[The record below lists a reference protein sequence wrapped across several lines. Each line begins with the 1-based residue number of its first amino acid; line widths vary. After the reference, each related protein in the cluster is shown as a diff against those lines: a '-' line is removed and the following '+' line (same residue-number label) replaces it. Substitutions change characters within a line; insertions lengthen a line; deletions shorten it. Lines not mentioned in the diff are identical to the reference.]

1 MNLLNSLLPL
11 SLKVESCLN
20 LLLRVYHFFNV
31 LSTTQVNHVFS
42 PSQDVHSSEFRGIYN
57 TSHTPS
63 YLPWDTYNYCN
74 APHVN
79 EAHYSRPPSTNAT
92 LIHVTLMM
100 RHHKRTPDNL
110 YPNENALN
118 PAEGWDCSSFIQENH
133 GNPSSSARVYHNAF
147 IPSWHP
153 FKGRLWNGNCSAGQ
167 LTKEGLDDAVQHGKD
182 LISVYRD
189 FLAGEGGAGVTPENI
204 HIRTSNEDRTYQVAG
219 ALLYGMDTST
229 KDILWPVY
237 VQPSNIDSLVPS
249 YSCPA
254 ASALRAASQ
263 STPEWKTHL
272 LQNQDLMDRLGEM
285 LGTKGLGAWEE
296 WFGRADDHFF
306 DTFAS
311 RTCHSHPLPC
321 NPNTKQC
328 VSEEDARRVFA
339 LGDWEYNWIWNE
351 APNAKLYTQLTFGVM
366 VLELATN
373 LRALISP
380 HDEARD
386 LAHHEDSHPSKV
398 PKMRIYVGHDGSLIR
413 LASGLGIGKQDHNG
427 RLRWPALGS
436 EIILEV
442 WSTPGSLSSSAL
454 VENKG
459 DDVLTGEG
467 NELLVRVLHEGSPV
481 RGLEWVPFNE
491 MLGLLESN
499 VPPDLYDRC
508 QSQA

>member
-118 PAEGWDCSSFIQENH
+118 PVEGWDCSSFIQENH
-133 GNPSSSARVYHNAF
+133 GNPSSSARVYHDAF

-153 FKGRLWNGNCSAGQ
+153 FRSRLWNGSCSAGQ

-182 LISVYRD
+182 LISVYHD
-189 FLAGEGGAGVTPENI
+189 FLAGEGSGVTPENI

-229 KDILWPVY
+229 KDVLWPVY

-272 LQNQDLMDRLGEM
+272 AENQDLMDRLGGM
-285 LGTKGLGAWEE
+285 LGTKGLSAWEE
-296 WFGRADDHFF
+296 WYDHFF

-311 RTCHSHPLPC
+311 RMCHSRPLPC
-321 NPNTKQC
+321 NLDTKQC

-351 APNAKLYTQLTFGVM
+351 APNAKMYTQLTFGVM
-366 VLELATN
+366 FLELATN
-373 LRALISP
+373 LRALILP

-386 LAHHEDSHPSKV
+386 WAHYHDSHPSKS
-398 PKMRIYVGHDGSLIR
+398 PKMRIYIGHDGSMIR
-413 LASGLGIGKQDHNG
+413 LASGLGIGKQEHNG

-436 EIILEV
+436 EIVFEV
-442 WSTPGSLSSSAL
+442 WSMSGSSSYA
-454 VENKG
+454 
-459 DDVLTGEG
+459 D
-467 NELLVRVLHEGSPV
+467 ELFVRVLHEGSPV
-481 RGLEWVPFNE
+481 RGLEWVPLNG
-491 MLGLLESN
+491 MLERLQLN
-499 VPPDLYDRC
+499 VPPDLYERC
-508 QSQA
+508 QS